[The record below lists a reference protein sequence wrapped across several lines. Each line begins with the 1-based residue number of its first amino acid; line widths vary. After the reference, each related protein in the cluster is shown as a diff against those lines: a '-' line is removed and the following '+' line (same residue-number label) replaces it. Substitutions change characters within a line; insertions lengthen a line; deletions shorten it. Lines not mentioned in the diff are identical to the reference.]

1 MKHLKRASELLE
13 FGGTTLDDEIDSLDE
28 KLEQLKDKEATL
40 LKNKQ
45 KDVPELK
52 ELREEIE
59 RIADKKLKL
68 LEVADMKERYW

>member
-1 MKHLKRASELLE
+1 M
-13 FGGTTLDDEIDSLDE
+13 
-28 KLEQLKDKEATL
+28 

-52 ELREEIE
+52 KLREEIE

-68 LEVADMKERYW
+68 LEVADMEEREW